1 MTHILILI
9 VTSLAAWCMQIG

>member
-9 VTSLAAWCMQIG
+9 VTSLAAGCMQIG